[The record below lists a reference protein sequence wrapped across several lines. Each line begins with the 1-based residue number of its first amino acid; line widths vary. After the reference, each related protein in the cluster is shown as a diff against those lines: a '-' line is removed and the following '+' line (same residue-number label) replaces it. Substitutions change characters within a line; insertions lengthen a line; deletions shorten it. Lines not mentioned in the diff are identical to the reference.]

1 MTDAGSSQ
9 GQHYDHILDD
19 YDRHYYDSHS
29 LQYREQFILQPLLD
43 GLDLRGKRVADL
55 ASGSG
60 ETTAYLAKTYP
71 GIEITGF
78 DISARACERFREKTG
93 FPAIQ
98 LDLTAGRYEGDP
110 FDAAVIMGGLHHCA
124 ANLPHAV
131 GTVATMLRPGAHFL
145 MFEPNRDYVLESA
158 RRLWYR
164 WDRYFDAANEMAL
177 SHDALIAAAGG
188 AFTLERVRY
197 FGGPAFFLVYNSLV
211 FRIPHWTKRVISPA
225 LLRAE
230 GLYNQ
235 LPGRA
240 PFASFTARWR
250 RTAA

>member
-1 MTDAGSSQ
+1 MTDTGSSQ
-9 GQHYDHILDD
+9 GGHYDHILDD
-19 YDRHYYDSHS
+19 YDRHYYDRHS
-29 LQYREQFILQPLLD
+29 LEYRETFILQPLLD

-60 ETTAYLAKTYP
+60 ETTAYLARTFP
-71 GIEITGF
+71 GIQMTGF
-78 DISARACERFREKTG
+78 DVSPKACQRFRDKTG
-93 FPAIQ
+93 FPAVEF
-98 LDLTAGRYEGDP
+98 DLTAGRFDGEP

-124 ANLPHAV
+124 ANLPHALA
-131 GTVATMLRPGAHFL
+131 TVATMLRPGAHFL

-164 WDRYFDAANEMAL
+164 VDRYFDDANEMAL
-177 SHDALIAAAGG
+177 SHDALIDAGGG
-188 AFTLERVRY
+188 AFACEQVRY

-211 FRIPHWTKRVISPA
+211 FRIPHWTKRLISPA
-225 LLRAE
+225 LLRSE
-230 GLYNQ
+230 RVYNQ

-250 RTAA
+250 RHV